1 MSQKEVD
8 YKKKMELCDRLGARS
23 FKKVVLRVEKLKWSI
38 IKKLSPDFLSKY
50 EIRCEKNLKRA
61 LKNAKTEEDKAR
73 IRSYYR
79 HQILTARKEFNHE
92 QNRNY
97 HMTSNRPTEIL
108 RYLEWNKEVHQNG
121 LIKNMVTGIIASGF
135 ICAGV
140 GTTLAAVVLGIQA
153 IDSVINFQCINLQNY
168 NIYRIEARKD
178 GLEKLAARRMEMAEK
193 KYGEAAKVISRTFR
207 ETKEENLV
215 PTPEAIIARIEN
227 PEQLMQLKM
236 MVEAAKKTYQTSET
250 KTDVKGG
257 RRK

>member
-1 MSQKEVD
+1 MAQFVAPSGSTDPTRMYIFIRNNFVKRI
-8 YKKKMELCDRLGARS
+8 LFLADR
-23 FKKVVLRVEKLKWSI
+23 
-38 IKKLSPDFLSKY
+38 
-50 EIRCEKNLKRA
+50 KNLVTQAKEETFERFLPSIPMSAIIEGKREP
-61 LKNAKTEEDKAR
+61 EEDKAR

-168 NIYRIEARKD
+168 NIYRIEARRD
-178 GLEKLAARRMEMAEK
+178 GLEKIAARRMEMAEK

-207 ETKEENLV
+207 ETKEESLV

-250 KTDVKGG
+250 KTGVKGG
-257 RRK
+257 KSK